1 MLNVSRWKTIVI
13 WCAVLLSVIFVA
25 PNLFSNQQLAALPG
39 WLPLKKV
46 RLGLDLQG
54 GSQLMLMIERD
65 DILRN
70 SLETTVDGIRA
81 KLREAS
87 IRYSGL
93 TGTGQTIRVSITDP
107 AQVPAAIDALKSIT
121 NRVGTGTIGLVQET
135 TITPGDNGL
144 LTIRITNE
152 GIDRRIASALATS
165 MNVVRGRVE
174 QLGNAEPLIQRQ
186 GSDRILVQVPGVADP
201 QRIKNLLNQAGQL
214 TFRMVDQS
222 MPVEQAI
229 QGSAPVNSD
238 VLYTQ
243 DDPPAAYLVEKRAI
257 LSGDRIADAQEGLD
271 PKTNEPVVTFQLDA
285 DGTKAFAQATQQNI
299 GRSFVVVLDDQV
311 IAALP
316 IAQAN
321 TTGAGEI
328 SGGFSER
335 GASDLAVLLRTGALP
350 ATLTVVEE
358 RTVGPGL
365 GLDSIRSGI
374 IAGMIGAIAVIAC
387 MVYFYGFLGIVA
399 TVALYVNILMILAI
413 LSLTG
418 ATLTLPG
425 IAGIV
430 LIIGMAVDSNVLIYE
445 RVREELKAG
454 RQLPEACDAGFKRAF
469 WTIIDANITTLIAA
483 VILFYMG
490 SGPVRGFAVTLAI
503 GILTTVF
510 IAFTL
515 TQWIIVTWIKRRR
528 LKHLPKD
535 VRTAMFDRAHIRF
548 MGIRRFSFTA
558 SAALSLC
565 AMIALAT
572 VGMHLGIDFNG
583 GSIIEVRAKQG
594 AANLADIR
602 TRLNELNLG
611 EIQAQSFGDRAGALI
626 RIQSQEGGENGEQS
640 AVTLVRD
647 ELGNDYDFRRVEVV
661 GPSVSGELTRS
672 ATLGVLASLAVVLIY
687 IWFRFE
693 WQFAIG
699 AIVATLHD
707 IILTLGLFVL
717 TGIEFN
723 LTSIAAVLMIIGYS
737 LNDTVV
743 VYDRMRENLK
753 RYSQMPLP
761 ILIDASINQT
771 LSRTILT
778 AATTLLALLALC
790 LFGGEV
796 IRAFAFTMLFGV
808 AVGTFS
814 SIYIAAPFLIVFK
827 LRPDRFQTGGD
838 KKQKAAADVQPNKP
852 AV

>member
-1 MLNVSRWKTIVI
+1 MLKVSRWKTVLI
-13 WCAVLLSVIFVA
+13 WLAILVSVILVA
-25 PNLFSNQQLAALPG
+25 PNLFSDQQLSSLPA
-39 WLPLKKV
+39 WLPHSKV

-54 GSQLMLMIERD
+54 GSHIMLKVERD
-65 DILRN
+65 DVVRDR
-70 SLETTVDGIRA
+70 LETTVNDIRSR
-81 KLREAS
+81 LRQAS

-93 TGTGQTIRVSITDP
+93 TGTGQLIRVRITDP
-107 AQVPAAIDALKSIT
+107 TQTQAAFDALKPIT
-121 NRVGTGTIGLVQET
+121 DRVGTGSAGVVQEA
-135 TITPGDNGL
+135 TITQGDSGL
-144 LTIRITNE
+144 LSVVITNE
-152 GIDRRIASALATS
+152 GINYRMSAAVVTSMDVVRRRI
-165 MNVVRGRVE
+165 E
-174 QLGNAEPLIQRQ
+174 QIGSAEPLIQRQ
-186 GSDRILVQVPGVADP
+186 GADRIILQIPGLADP
-201 QRIKNLLNQAGQL
+201 QRLKDILNQPGKL
-214 TFRMVDQS
+214 VFRLIDPS
-222 MPVEQAI
+222 MPVDQAI
-229 QGSAPVNSD
+229 QGAAPVNSE

-243 DDPPAAYLVEKRAI
+243 DDPPTPFLVDKRVVV
-257 LSGDRIADAQEGLD
+257 SGDRVIDAQEAVD
-271 PKTNEPVVTFQLDA
+271 PQNNEPLVTFQLDA
-285 DGTKAFAQATQQNI
+285 DATKAFAQVTQQNI
-299 GRSFVVVLDDQV
+299 GRTLVVVLDDQV
-311 IAALP
+311 ISASP
-316 IAQAN
+316 ITQAN
-321 TTGAGEI
+321 MTGSGQI
-328 SGGFSER
+328 SGGFSAD
-335 GASDLAVLLRTGALP
+335 GASDLAVLLRAGALP

-365 GLDSIRSGI
+365 GADSIRSGI
-374 IAGMIGAIAVIAC
+374 IAAMIGAVAVIGC
-387 MVYFYGFLGIVA
+387 MVYFYSFLGIVA
-399 TVALYVNILMILAI
+399 TVALYINILMIVAI

-445 RVREELKAG
+445 RIREELKAG
-454 RQLPEACDAGFKRAF
+454 RQLSEACDAGFRRAF
-469 WTIIDANITTLIAA
+469 FTIIDANITTLIAA
-483 VILFYMG
+483 VILFYLG

-510 IAFTL
+510 TAFTL
-515 TQWIIVTWIKRRR
+515 TQWIVATWVKRRR

-535 VRTAMFDRAHIRF
+535 IRTAMFDRAHIRF
-548 MGIRRFSFTA
+548 MGIRRYSFTV
-558 SAALSLC
+558 SAILALF

-594 AANLADIR
+594 SANLSDIR
-602 TRLNELNLG
+602 TRLGELNLG
-611 EIQAQSFGDRAGALI
+611 EIQAQRIGDRASALI
-626 RIQSQEGGENGEQS
+626 RIQSQDGGENAEQS

-647 ELGNDYDFRRVEVV
+647 ELGNDYDFPRVEVV

-672 ATLGVLASLAVVLIY
+672 ATLGVLASLAVVLVY
-687 IWFRFE
+687 IWLRFE
-693 WQFAIG
+693 WQFAVG

-717 TGIEFN
+717 TGVEFN

-743 VYDRMRENLK
+743 VYDRLRENLK
-753 RYSQMPLP
+753 RYGQMPLP

-778 AATTLLALLALC
+778 AATTLLALLSLC

-796 IRAFAFTMLFGV
+796 IRSFAFAMFFGV

-814 SIYIAAPFLIVFK
+814 SIYIAAPFLILFK
-827 LRPDRFQTGGD
+827 LRPEKFQAKGA
-838 KKQKAAADVQPNKP
+838 KQPKTATDVQPNKP